1 MSSNKR
7 YDNNRILVYSCLHF
21 PFHDKRVFDFL
32 NELEREYRFDRVIDL
47 GDTVDQYSFSRYT
60 KSPAALSAS
69 EEIKRAK
76 KCIATLGSIFPRVD
90 VMSSNHCFDDKTEI
104 LTKNKGFIKFSELS
118 YEDFVG
124 TYNKESKEIEYQ
136 KPSYIHNED
145 YDGDMIHINS
155 FSRDLLITPEHRL
168 FVSKGTTKNYK
179 MVYAKDLISKKS
191 YRVYQKDSG
200 INTNEEY
207 DISDAKLRIIGWYL
221 TDASQSG
228 NQIFFFQRKSKY
240 TDISS
245 ILDSLGISY
254 NIYEKD
260 CSRITHICG
269 KKLKKT
275 PENQIVLTCNNF
287 LKDIVPD
294 RYTIPEWMFSLSQR
308 QIDILLD
315 VMVQADGTFLD
326 YRNGEYKVLY
336 GTELFLNQVQILLTF
351 SGYKAAIKSYR
362 EKDWKLNIIKRT
374 DSCIDNFYK
383 RFKIEKYS
391 GKIYCATVPNDTLV
405 VRRNG
410 KISITGNCDR
420 LYSKAMINGIP
431 REYIKPYRE
440 ILEAPQDWKWYKD
453 LSITIDKTRDKVY
466 FCHEKGA
473 NALSLAK
480 SISMNVVM
488 GHLHAT
494 AGVNYFNN
502 PLKEMFAVQTGCLVS
517 DKGPPFEYNKKHV
530 FRPVKAACIIIDGV
544 PEIRRLK

>member
-76 KCIATLGSIFPRVD
+76 KCIATLGSIFPKVD
-90 VMSSNHCFDDKTEI
+90 VMSSNHC
-104 LTKNKGFIKFSELS
+104 
-118 YEDFVG
+118 
-124 TYNKESKEIEYQ
+124 
-136 KPSYIHNED
+136 
-145 YDGDMIHINS
+145 
-155 FSRDLLITPEHRL
+155 
-168 FVSKGTTKNYK
+168 
-179 MVYAKDLISKKS
+179 
-191 YRVYQKDSG
+191 
-200 INTNEEY
+200 
-207 DISDAKLRIIGWYL
+207 
-221 TDASQSG
+221 
-228 NQIFFFQRKSKY
+228 
-240 TDISS
+240 
-245 ILDSLGISY
+245 
-254 NIYEKD
+254 
-260 CSRITHICG
+260 
-269 KKLKKT
+269 
-275 PENQIVLTCNNF
+275 
-287 LKDIVPD
+287 
-294 RYTIPEWMFSLSQR
+294 
-308 QIDILLD
+308 
-315 VMVQADGTFLD
+315 
-326 YRNGEYKVLY
+326 
-336 GTELFLNQVQILLTF
+336 
-351 SGYKAAIKSYR
+351 
-362 EKDWKLNIIKRT
+362 
-374 DSCIDNFYK
+374 
-383 RFKIEKYS
+383 
-391 GKIYCATVPNDTLV
+391 
-405 VRRNG
+405 
-410 KISITGNCDR
+410 DR
-420 LYSKAMINGIP
+420 LYSRAMINGIP

-440 ILEAPQDWKWYKD
+440 ILEAPTDWKWYKD

-488 GHLHAT
+488 GHLHST